1 MRRYFAMTITTLALL
16 AAAEPAS
23 SQATAALTAANA
35 ALEACSA
42 QPGGSKEEQKRL
54 ADEAEARFRSLRRAE
69 PGNPD
74 VRSGLAQVLLRCQL
88 QHASMSGIMELVGEA
103 ETELNGV
110 LAEHPGHW
118 DARFSLAM
126 LLKNLPP
133 MLGRGADAAREF
145 EQLIAQQGNRADGMQ
160 FALPYLQLGDLHSA
174 AGRRSA
180 AVATWRQGLALFPS
194 HPALTA
200 RLENAGAAAVP
211 DSALLTLASPPA
223 ARTDMK
229 PAPARS
235 DTAPSAASDTAP
247 TATTS
252 RATTPVYAFAPLRAE
267 AMNHQFQ
274 ETRAGTTL
282 RRLDVYTMPGG
293 TGEMVQALQAMPGA
307 TRAGDGAEL
316 YIRGGDPAETPVF
329 FDGGRLAFPGRWES
343 LQGSAMGVVDASVLR
358 RAYFSSG
365 GFSARY
371 GNALSGVVDVETEG
385 RPERSSRRIGAN
397 MVQAGGTLRA
407 HAGERTGVWATL
419 SGTDTRLITQL
430 NGEAELYARAPQ
442 SVQGIGGMSFEPVPG
457 VELKS
462 TVLSLGD
469 RYTRLVHMNG
479 YEGDFAS
486 SSTMQHA
493 ALSARALRPDGR
505 RGISASLTASRRIGR
520 MSFGVL
526 DREREDRAFGGR
538 IEADAVA
545 ANGIRVRGGAEL
557 LRYDATTSGRVPT
570 SPTLTPGAPSM
581 TLPDEAQSTWHAGAF
596 VEAEHAP
603 LAGLTVVAGLRAD
616 RLPGESSTVLDP
628 RVGAA
633 WTAGDWTVRAGAGV
647 FHQGSWRARYRLPDP
662 GQPAGIPRR
671 ARHLVAGVERVGT
684 LSLRVE
690 GYLKRYDD
698 YAPGGEGP
706 VAVAGMNSG
715 LDAIA
720 RWSPRSG
727 PGGWLTYSLLR
738 GRVELE
744 DGRTV
749 PSTLDVTH
757 SLTSVARLPL
767 GAWELGAT
775 ARYATGKPFTPLAGV
790 DNVTGAP
797 QYAAL
802 HTGRL
807 PDYRRLDARIT
818 RYLFGDGRMAL
829 VYLEMLNLLDRRN
842 LMSYTYSAD
851 AERVPVNSVFAHRT
865 FVLGIELQF

>member
-1 MRRYFAMTITTLALL
+1 MRRFFWISMATLFAAG
-16 AAAEPAS
+16 ACADRVS
-23 SQATAALTAANA
+23 GQATAALTQANA
-35 ALEACSA
+35 TLEACAA
-42 QPGGSKEEQKRL
+42 QSVGSKEDQKRL
-54 ADEAEARFRSLRRAE
+54 ADEAEAQYRSLLRAE
-69 PGNPD
+69 PGSLD
-74 VRSGLAQVLLRCQL
+74 ARSGLAQVLIRCQL
-88 QHASMSGIMELVGEA
+88 QHASMSGIMSLIGEA
-103 ETELNGV
+103 ESELQAV
-110 LAEHPGHW
+110 LAKQPEHW
-118 DARFSLAM
+118 EARFTLAM
-126 LLKNLPP
+126 LLKNMPP
-133 MLGRGADAAREF
+133 MLGRGADAVREF
-145 EQLIAQQGNRADGMQ
+145 ERLIAQQGGRADGPH

-180 AVATWRQGLALFPS
+180 AIAAWRRGLAVFPS

-200 RLENAGAAAVP
+200 RLEQAGAPATPDSSQLNAGAA
-211 DSALLTLASPPA
+211 
-223 ARTDMK
+223 RTA
-229 PAPARS
+229 PAPVAQT
-235 DTAPSAASDTAP
+235 DAAPPIQVHAAP
-247 TATTS
+247 I
-252 RATTPVYAFAPLRAE
+252 YAFAPLRAE

-316 YIRGGDPAETPVF
+316 YIRGGDPAETPIF

-385 RPERSSRRIGAN
+385 RPDRASRRIGAN
-397 MVQAGGTLRA
+397 MVQAGGTLGA
-407 HAGERTGVWATL
+407 QPGERTGAWATL
-419 SGTDTRLITQL
+419 SGTDTRLITRM
-430 NGEAELYARAPQ
+430 NGEAELYVRAPQ
-442 SVQGIGGMSFEPVPG
+442 SLQGIGGVSFEPVPG

-469 RYTRLVHMNG
+469 RYTRLVRMNG
-479 YEGDFAS
+479 YAGEFAS

-493 ALSARALRPDGR
+493 ALSVRALRPDGR

-520 MSFGVL
+520 MNFGVL

-538 IEADAVA
+538 IEADAVV
-545 ANGIRVRGGAEL
+545 ANGTRVRGGAEL

-570 SPTLTPGAPSM
+570 SPTLAPGAPSM
-581 TLPDEAQSTWHAGAF
+581 TLPDEAQSTWHAGTF

-603 LAGLTVVAGLRAD
+603 LTGLTVVAGLRAD
-616 RLPGESSTVLDP
+616 RLPGETGTVLDP
-628 RVGAA
+628 RLGAA

-647 FHQGSWRARYRLPDP
+647 FHQGSWRARYRLPEP
-662 GQPAGIPRR
+662 GQPAGVPRR

-684 LSLRVE
+684 LALRLE

-698 YAPGGEGP
+698 YAPGGTGP
-706 VAVAGMNSG
+706 LAVAGTNHG
-715 LDAIA
+715 VDAIA

-727 PGGWLTYSLLR
+727 PGGWLTWSLLR
-738 GRVELE
+738 GRVELD

-749 PSTLDVTH
+749 PATLDVTH
-757 SLTSVARLPL
+757 SLTSVVRLPL

-775 ARYATGKPFTPLAGV
+775 ARYATGKPFTPLVAV
-790 DNVTGAP
+790 DSVTRMP
-797 QYAAL
+797 QYGAL
-802 HTGRL
+802 HAERL
-807 PDYRRLDARIT
+807 PDYQRLDARVT
-818 RYLFGDGRMAL
+818 RYMFGDGLRAL
-829 VYLEMLNLLDRRN
+829 MYLEMLNLLDRRN
-842 LMSYTYSAD
+842 LMSYTYSAE
-851 AERVPVNSVFAHRT
+851 AERVPVNSVFAYRT